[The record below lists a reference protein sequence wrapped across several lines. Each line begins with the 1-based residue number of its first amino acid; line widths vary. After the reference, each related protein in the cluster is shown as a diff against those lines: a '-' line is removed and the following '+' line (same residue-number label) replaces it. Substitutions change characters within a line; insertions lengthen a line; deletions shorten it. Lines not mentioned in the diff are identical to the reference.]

1 MLEDR
6 IIFLNGD
13 FVPWSQAT
21 VHMMCHSFGRGS
33 AIFEVL
39 SFHETNAGPAVFRLD
54 EHINRLFRTAQ
65 LLDMELPL
73 SREEFHEAVLG
84 TVKRNGLKKGFI
96 KIIGFYP
103 QIAFEILPP
112 QKRLDVSIF
121 VRDPSQDPGGREF
134 PFERG
139 TAACL
144 SKWRKLDPQTVPIEA
159 KAAANYLNGMM
170 AQGEAR
176 KRGFEHAIM
185 LDTQGFIAEGGTESV
200 FLVKDGKLM
209 TPSPG
214 TVLQGITR
222 KSLLQVAGVIG
233 VESFEGRLSP
243 ELLYEADEIFLSATP
258 IKVLPV
264 RQIEE
269 RALEGIPGP
278 LTRKLSTL
286 VDEIVAGMDERFKGW
301 LFPVG

>member
-1 MLEDR
+1 
-6 IIFLNGD
+6 
-13 FVPWSQAT
+13 
-21 VHMMCHSFGRGS
+21 
-33 AIFEVL
+33 
-39 SFHETNAGPAVFRLD
+39 
-54 EHINRLFRTAQ
+54 
-65 LLDMELPL
+65 
-73 SREEFHEAVLG
+73 
-84 TVKRNGLKKGFI
+84 
-96 KIIGFYP
+96 
-103 QIAFEILPP
+103 
-112 QKRLDVSIF
+112 
-121 VRDPSQDPGGREF
+121 
-134 PFERG
+134 
-139 TAACL
+139 
-144 SKWRKLDPQTVPIEA
+144 
-159 KAAANYLNGMM
+159 MM

-222 KSLLQVAGVIG
+222 KSLLQLAGAIG

-269 RALEGIPGP
+269 RVLEGIPGP

-286 VDEIVAGMDERFKGW
+286 VDEIVAGIDERFKGW